1 MKICFPVAEARGI
14 TSEVYGHFGSAP
26 AFVIVETQNNDV
38 SVISNKDQDHAH
50 GACNPLKKFN
60 NQQVDALVVSGI
72 GMGALTVLNQ
82 SGIKVF
88 QAKAQTV
95 HENID
100 LLKAGSLP
108 EFVPQNTCAGHGH
121 GSGCGH

>member
-1 MKICFPVAEARGI
+1 MKICFPVAEVKGI
-14 TSEVYGHFGSAP
+14 ESEVYGHFGSAP
-26 AFVIVETQNNDV
+26 TFIIVETENNHVTTINNND
-38 SVISNKDQDHAH
+38 QQHAH

-88 QAKAQTV
+88 HAQAQTV
-95 HENID
+95 HENIA
-100 LLKAGSLP
+100 LMKAGNLP
-108 EFVPQNTCAGHGH
+108 
-121 GSGCGH
+121 